1 MRPESQVRDET
12 DEIQTAVRQRLD
24 KELIHLFNT
33 LLFCS
38 VSVTDRYSLSGTA
51 CVILTGIV
59 MPCATAS

>member
-1 MRPESQVRDET
+1 MRPESQVRDGT
-12 DEIQTAVRQRLD
+12 DEIQTAVRQQLD

-38 VSVTDRYSLSGTA
+38 KSVTDRYSLNGTA

-59 MPCATAS
+59 MPCDTAS